1 MAKAISLV
9 MLETYHRLGLWHIY
23 QNALKI
29 LIIYLRAKKPSML
42 ILEVAYMMVSMKR
55 SSLVLGRIYWKNM
68 IFKKMNGCKI
78 YLSTKKVG
86 YGVWEKNLFCR

>member
-55 SSLVLGRIYWKNM
+55 EFISAWENM
-68 IFKKMNGCKI
+68 LEKYDLQENEWLQDLFKC
-78 YLSTKKVG
+78 
-86 YGVWEKNLFCR
+86 EKSGLWCMGEIPFL